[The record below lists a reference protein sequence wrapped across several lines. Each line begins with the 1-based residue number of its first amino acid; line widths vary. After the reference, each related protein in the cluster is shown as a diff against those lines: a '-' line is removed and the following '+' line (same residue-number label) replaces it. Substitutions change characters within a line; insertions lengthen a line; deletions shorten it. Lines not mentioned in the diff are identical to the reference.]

1 MSEIQKLQHTTIH
14 PAYIPTPETPQYSF
28 PYEPPRN
35 FQVDFMDWLRE
46 DDSEPVSAI
55 TAPTGGGKSATFH
68 KTIQTVTESQGTVL
82 LVYPTNALIRDQ
94 KEELE
99 EEIDDVTVEHITSE
113 TLEEHGIQ
121 RSRELKSYF
130 RRLSTD
136 VVITNPDILQA
147 VVQGMYVDPVG
158 NLVEIFEYCEAVVF
172 DEFHFYDEFEA
183 SGILL
188 QIHIAVNRLEQLGE
202 ANIVLASATPD
213 ETYFDL
219 LDDIGID
226 YRKIEAEVTDDGS
239 KFRCETDVTTY
250 DDYIGNSLDDVA
262 TDIRH
267 QADKVELEQDGI
279 EIAVIC
285 NSVKASNLLYNK
297 IHDRYPDLAEY
308 VVKDNGYDTG
318 LDFDMDGTVLITTSK
333 AEVGINHDIKYLY
346 MDNPFRDPD
355 SFIQRFGRAGRSS
368 KASVKMYGMGEIPA
382 LESEMA
388 YTEFIDVI
396 YDAFWQNHADYEQT
410 KSLIGLRAAYAAY
423 NRTENSREEL
433 KEQTWRDLS
442 TAELFDYWY
451 AFLEEFNA
459 HQSGYIPRDVQNIYD
474 IVDNSLD
481 TLKSLR
487 GRSYNID
494 IEYRRGDE
502 QVQTDYSLLSAITQ
516 YGIRKIEDESIV
528 VDGELPEEKHSMYV
542 KGVDKK
548 FTVEK
553 YSSVNGVKEYILE
566 AVDGVSSFTEFQKKI
581 LQSVA
586 DHGAIHPDE
595 IELEHDF
602 NELRVKRRVKD
613 LVVDGLLVQSDTSYD
628 RITEN
633 YELNGEIGKVEL
645 TEKGEKR
652 LDMSVDNLF
661 EIKPMVQDYL
671 EIQNAGNLSTID
683 ELKVQTEQGVVE
695 LEPETL
701 ESDE

>member
-1 MSEIQKLQHTTIH
+1 MTEKLQHTNVN
-14 PAYIPTPETPQYSF
+14 PAFIPTQETQYSF

-35 FQVDFMDWLRE
+35 FQVDFMDWLSE

-68 KTIQTVTESQGTVL
+68 KTIQKVTESQGTVL

-94 KEELE
+94 KQELE
-99 EEIDDVTVEHITSE
+99 EEIDDVTVEHITSD

-158 NLVEIFEYCEAVVF
+158 NLVEIFEYCDAVVF

-219 LDDIGID
+219 LDDIGIE
-226 YRKIEAEVTDDGS
+226 YRKIEAEVTEEGS

-250 DDYIGNSLDDVA
+250 NEFIGDSLDDVA

-267 QADKVELEQDGI
+267 QAETVELEQDGI

-285 NSVKASNLLYNK
+285 NSVKASNELYNR
-297 IHDRYPDLAEY
+297 IHDLHPQLSEY

-318 LDFDMDGTVLITTSK
+318 LDFDTEGTVLITTSK
-333 AEVGINHDIKYLY
+333 AEVGINHDIKHLY

-368 KASVKMYGMGEIPA
+368 KASVNMYGMGEIPE
-382 LESEMA
+382 LEPEIA
-388 YTEFIDVI
+388 YSEFIDVI
-396 YDAFWQNHADYEQT
+396 YDAFWQNHADYKQT

-423 NRTENSREEL
+423 SRTENSRSEL

-451 AFLEEFNA
+451 AFLEEFNNR
-459 HQSGYIPRDVQNIYD
+459 QNGYIPRDVRNIYD

-494 IEYRRGDE
+494 IEYKRGDE

-516 YGIRKIEDESIV
+516 YGIRKIEDGTVV

-581 LQSVA
+581 LQYVA
-586 DHGAIHPDE
+586 DHGEVRPDE
-595 IELEHDF
+595 IELEHGY
-602 NELRVKRRVKD
+602 NELRVKRRVKE
-613 LVVDGLLVQSDTSYD
+613 LVVDGLLVQCDDSYD
-628 RITEN
+628 TVGED
-633 YELNGEIGKVEL
+633 YDLNEDVGEVKL
-645 TEKGEKR
+645 TEDGEEK
-652 LDMSVDNLF
+652 LDMPVDNLF
-661 EIKPMVQDYL
+661 DIKPMVQDYL
-671 EIQNAGNLSTID
+671 EIQNAGNLATID
-683 ELKVQTEQGVVE
+683 ELNVQTSEKVVE
-695 LEPETL
+695 LEPESL